1 MPYAAIETDGGYV
14 VINIENGRIMAK
26 HTTKNKAEAQIRLLE
41 SIEGKSRGPPV
52 HYRTHK

>member
-1 MPYAAIETDGGYV
+1 MPYAAIDTGEYYV

-41 SIEGKSRGPPV
+41 AIDPRKMSAR
-52 HYRTHK
+52 HHRY

>member
-1 MPYAAIETDGGYV
+1 MSYAAIDTGEYYV

-41 SIEGKSRGPPV
+41 AIDPRKMSA

>member
-1 MPYAAIETDGGYV
+1 MPYAAIDAGGYYV

-41 SIEGKSRGPPV
+41 SIEGKSRGLSV
-52 HYRTHK
+52 HHRK

>member
-41 SIEGKSRGPPV
+41 SIDPHKRLA
-52 HYRTHK
+52 RTHK